1 MRPPHGARKNVIDRW
16 SLPQNKPIFTK
27 LCWTVT
33 NVVVRTHLIYA
44 MTIHVNPVQAVASC
58 GSFFASLRCARGGC
72 FDSKYGDK
80 VTPFLAFCRQRQSL
94 KSGGRLN
101 RWSFKAGFTVQL
113 SLEYQY
119 QAVTCNWSHIE
130 LLLASFK
137 KSFISL
143 FFDFVMQTNGQ
154 NDQKINS
161 RVESSLHFVSCG
173 IHQRESVRNTV
184 KRSRF
189 GQAIVYIRFLVP
201 LPQDK

>member
-1 MRPPHGARKNVIDRW
+1 MPHSEEIRRCIFLFVCTLGATKNILSETTIFTYNKTCLKRPPHGARKNVIDRW

-94 KSGGRLN
+94 KSGGRL
-101 RWSFKAGFTVQL
+101 RQDPPLIWVFGHF
-113 SLEYQY
+113 
-119 QAVTCNWSHIE
+119 W
-130 LLLASFK
+130 
-137 KSFISL
+137 L
-143 FFDFVMQTNGQ
+143 FCTMV
-154 NDQKINS
+154 
-161 RVESSLHFVSCG
+161 
-173 IHQRESVRNTV
+173 
-184 KRSRF
+184 
-189 GQAIVYIRFLVP
+189 
-201 LPQDK
+201 